1 MRDLER
7 PSPFLPL
14 SAPDPQGEV
23 GISWK
28 MGTILAARI
37 PKTDQTGCEVSSRIR
52 EEYED
57 ALKTSGIWWDG
68 RSTVV

>member
-7 PSPFLPL
+7 PSPFPQL
-14 SAPDPQGEV
+14 SVPDPQGEV

-28 MGTILAARI
+28 MGTILAART
-37 PKTDQTGCEVSSRIR
+37 PKRDQTACEVSSRTR
-52 EEYED
+52 EEYGD

-68 RSTVV
+68 RSIVV